1 MKNFKGGVAMKRNQ
15 SYITKLLE
23 ASSIVEAY
31 RVRQELEEK
40 LRTGFKPDEIR
51 DFVYE
56 LLELV
61 HSYKQL
67 KKDSEVLRQFAELI
81 AKYLPVPEYDKI

>member
-1 MKNFKGGVAMKRNQ
+1 MKQSK

-23 ASSIVEAY
+23 ASSTVEVY

-51 DFVYE
+51 DFIKE

-61 HSYKQL
+61 YHYKALQR
-67 KKDSEVLRQFAELI
+67 DSEVLKHFAELI
-81 AKYLPVPEYDKI
+81 ANYIPAYYIEKTL

>member
-1 MKNFKGGVAMKRNQ
+1 MKGGVAMKRNQ

-23 ASSIVEAY
+23 ASSTVEAY

-40 LRTGFKPDEIR
+40 LRIGFKPDEIR
-51 DFVYE
+51 DFVSE

-61 HSYKQL
+61 YNYKRL
-67 KKDSEVLRQFAELI
+67 KKDSEILKRFAELL
-81 AKYLPVPEYDKI
+81 ADYLPVPEYDNV

>member
-1 MKNFKGGVAMKRNQ
+1 MKRNP

-23 ASSIVEAY
+23 ASSTVEVY

-51 DFVYE
+51 YFVGE

-61 HSYKQL
+61 HNYKAL
-67 KKDSEVLRQFAELI
+67 RRDSEILKEFAELI
-81 AKYLPVPEYDKI
+81 ARYIPASYIERTL

>member
-1 MKNFKGGVAMKRNQ
+1 MRRNK

-23 ASSIVEAY
+23 ASSTVEAY
-31 RVRQELEEK
+31 RIRQELEEK

-56 LLELV
+56 LLEFV

-67 KKDSEVLRQFAELI
+67 HKDSEVLSRFAELI
-81 AKYLPVPEYDKI
+81 ASYIPASYLEKTL

>member
-1 MKNFKGGVAMKRNQ
+1 MKKNP

-23 ASSIVEAY
+23 ASSIVETY

-40 LRTGFKPDEIR
+40 LRTGFKPDEIK
-51 DFVYE
+51 DFINE

-61 HSYKQL
+61 YDYKQL
-67 KKDSEVLRQFAELI
+67 RRDIAVVQEFAELI
-81 AKYLPVPEYDKI
+81 AKYIPVKDEI

>member
-1 MKNFKGGVAMKRNQ
+1 MKRNQ

-23 ASSIVEAY
+23 ASSTVEAY

-40 LRTGFKPDEIR
+40 LRIGFKPDEIR
-51 DFVYE
+51 DFVSE

-61 HSYKQL
+61 YNYKRL
-67 KKDSEVLRQFAELI
+67 KKDSEILKRFAELL
-81 AKYLPVPEYDKI
+81 ADYLPVPEYDNV

>member
-1 MKNFKGGVAMKRNQ
+1 MKRNT
-15 SYITKLLE
+15 SYITRLLE
-23 ASSIVEAY
+23 ASSTVEAY

-56 LLELV
+56 LLEFV
-61 HSYKQL
+61 YDYKQL
-67 KKDSEVLRQFAELI
+67 RKDIAVVHEFAELI
-81 AKYLPVPEYDKI
+81 AKYIPVRDEI

>member
-1 MKNFKGGVAMKRNQ
+1 MKRNP

-23 ASSIVEAY
+23 ASSTVEAY

-40 LRTGFKPDEIR
+40 LRTGWKPDEIR

-56 LLELV
+56 LLEFV
-61 HSYKQL
+61 HDYKQI
-67 KKDSEVLRQFAELI
+67 KKDVAVLQEFAELI
-81 AKYLPVPEYDKI
+81 ARYIPASYIEKTL

>member
-1 MKNFKGGVAMKRNQ
+1 MKGGVAMKRNQ

-23 ASSIVEAY
+23 ASSTVEAY

-40 LRTGFKPDEIR
+40 LRIGFKPDEIR
-51 DFVYE
+51 DFVSE

-61 HSYKQL
+61 HNYKRL
-67 KKDSEVLRQFAELI
+67 KKNSEILKRFAELL
-81 AKYLPVPEYDKI
+81 ADYLPVPEYDNV

>member
-1 MKNFKGGVAMKRNQ
+1 MKRNQ

-23 ASSIVEAY
+23 ASSTVEAY

-40 LRTGFKPDEIR
+40 LRIGFKPDEIR
-51 DFVYE
+51 DFVSE

-61 HSYKQL
+61 HNYKRL
-67 KKDSEVLRQFAELI
+67 KKNSEILKRFAELL
-81 AKYLPVPEYDKI
+81 ADYLPVPEYDNV